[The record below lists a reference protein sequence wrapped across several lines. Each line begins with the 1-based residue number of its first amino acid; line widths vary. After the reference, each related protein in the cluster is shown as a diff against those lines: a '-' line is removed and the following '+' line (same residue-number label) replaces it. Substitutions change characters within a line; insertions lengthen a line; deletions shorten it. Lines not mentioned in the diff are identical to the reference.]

1 MILELYKA
9 YIWPVKR
16 TENLPKRPKSD
27 TSEKWRIFENFV
39 ALKMRHFLVR
49 QCTSRRTDACWN
61 DEKRIFVIQLVDPL
75 NLIIQ
80 FESWRRKLTVGK
92 YQKIYQW
99 IKRLN

>member
-27 TSEKWRIFENFV
+27 
-39 ALKMRHFLVR
+39 AFLGILLHSKCVTFWSDSVR
-49 QCTSRRTDACWN
+49 QEELTQVRAMEQEFSLSSSLTRL
-61 DEKRIFVIQLVDPL
+61 KP
-75 NLIIQ
+75 IIQ